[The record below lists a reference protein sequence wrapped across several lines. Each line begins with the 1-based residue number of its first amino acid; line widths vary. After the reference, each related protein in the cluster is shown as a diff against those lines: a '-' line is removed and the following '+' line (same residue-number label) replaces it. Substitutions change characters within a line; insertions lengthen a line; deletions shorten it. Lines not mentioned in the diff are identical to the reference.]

1 MPLLKSGKKK
11 DIGANI
17 ATEMHA
23 GKPQE
28 QAIAIALETH
38 RRAGGRAYGAK
49 PRKPKGK

>member
-1 MPLLKSGKKK
+1 MPLMKTGKKK

-23 GKPQE
+23 GKPKD
-28 QAIAIALETH
+28 QAIAIALSTY

-49 PRKPKGK
+49 PPKPRGR